1 MKKATFS
8 GLLVVLVLSVLSG
21 CAKATTGTGSAEGFK
36 GPVEVSVTVKD
47 GKVTGATLTT
57 MDDTQE
63 IGGVAVVVLESGNN
77 IITACR
83 HSQSFCIGDLYRI
96 GIIAVALHTGTVG
109 TEERKCLRHD

>member
-63 IGGVAVVVLESGNN
+63 IGGVA
-77 IITACR
+77 A
-83 HSQSFCIGDLYRI
+83 SQVIQQ
-96 GIIAVALHTGTVG
+96 AVSTGKVEG
-109 TEERKCLRHD
+109 LDECLVRPLPVRQ